1 MKTSQIRK
9 VQMSNNTNPI
19 QSPLDDLLLRLN
31 MLNGLVFHLESYLKN
46 LRGLLKQAV
55 AKSNIDPSLIF
66 AGTSLA
72 IRDLTEWP
80 ENNWAVYYPS
90 GKFFSQGEEEYLRR
104 GDDSLCREVTWTI
117 SQAYEAF
124 ETFLKDIIA
133 TYVFIR
139 KDQADTKKVENLDP
153 RLRKELLEPTNVE
166 YWKEFIRKAYSK
178 NVDLLKFLRKI
189 APEIE
194 EVEKQNNR
202 NINLTE
208 WYIVVTEVRHAAT
221 HSNMLIKS
229 ERMRSWSQKR
239 HKLLNRFFPGSD
251 TTGGY
256 ILNLNRKDAE
266 TNLVLFAEYAFGVF
280 KCLSKL
286 QHYEWNILRKQHKGD
301 TV

>member
-1 MKTSQIRK
+1 MKTSQIGK
-9 VQMSNNTNPI
+9 AQMINNTNPI
-19 QSPLDDLLLRLN
+19 QYPLDNLVLRLN
-31 MLNGLVFHLESYLKN
+31 TLNGLVFHLESYLKN

-66 AGTSLA
+66 AGTSLV

-90 GKFFSQGEEEYLRR
+90 GNFFSQGEEEYLRR
-104 GDDSLCREVTWTI
+104 GDDLLCREVTWTV

-153 RLRKELLEPTNVE
+153 RLRKELLEPTDVE
-166 YWKEFIRKAYSK
+166 YWKEFIRNKAYWK

-208 WYIVVTEVRHAAT
+208 WYTVVTEVRHAAT

-229 ERMRSWSQKR
+229 QKMRSWSQEER
-239 HKLLNRFFPGSD
+239 KLLNHFFPGSD

-256 ILNLNRKDAE
+256 ILNLNRKDA
-266 TNLVLFAEYAFGVF
+266 
-280 KCLSKL
+280 
-286 QHYEWNILRKQHKGD
+286 
-301 TV
+301 